1 MKLECIVKY
10 NNGNE
15 FTDKL
20 PNELSELFNEIK
32 KYGIIDF
39 INKKNEKYTRI
50 SFSGK
55 KYKYIIFKLTNLS
68 LYKDLEL
75 DELKIIYEKLNKHL
89 EPSDSNI
96 SIDELQKIYLKKTK
110 WNIEHW
116 IDYILDQYIPSPY
129 EIIGLAKLFEICYK
143 NNLQLYANY

>member
-1 MKLECIVKY
+1 MKLVSVVKY

-20 PNELSELFNEIK
+20 PNEFGVLFDEIS

-39 INKKNEKYTRI
+39 INKKNENYTYI

-55 KYKYIIFKLTNLS
+55 KYKYIIFKLTNIS
-68 LYKDLEL
+68 LYKDLES
-75 DELKIIYEKLNKHL
+75 DKLKIIYEKLNKH
-89 EPSDSNI
+89 SKNDSNI
-96 SIDELQKIYLKKTK
+96 SIDELQKLYIKKTR

-116 IDYILDQYIPSPY
+116 IDYIIDEYIPSPY
-129 EIIGLAKLFEICYK
+129 EIIGLNKLFEICYK
-143 NNLQLYANY
+143 NNLQLYASY